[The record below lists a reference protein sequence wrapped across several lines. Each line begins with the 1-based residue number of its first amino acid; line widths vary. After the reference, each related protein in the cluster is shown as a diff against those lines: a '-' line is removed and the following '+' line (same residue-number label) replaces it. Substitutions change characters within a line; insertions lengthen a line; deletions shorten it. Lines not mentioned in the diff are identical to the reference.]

1 MKKRGRGI
9 ASIYF
14 GMGNTAKPNP
24 SSAYVELLEDGSCVV
39 LCGAADMGQGSD
51 TVLVQI
57 AAEAL
62 GLSPDRVRI
71 KSADTLVTPEA
82 GMSSASRQ
90 TYVSGNAVLL
100 AAVQV
105 RELLLKEA
113 SEEMEANPH
122 DLVIQN
128 NLIFVK
134 GSPEKHLKVEEVC
147 QKLRAR
153 GILTTGT
160 GCFNPPTPEMLDPE
174 TGAGIPYGAYSYA
187 TQMVEVEVD
196 TETGQF
202 EILRVVAAHDVGRAV
217 NPMGIEGQI
226 EGGVVMGIGYAVMEE
241 IVWDE
246 EGQLLTTNFK
256 TYLVPTSMDTP
267 PITSIIVEEPEPSGP
282 FGAKGTGEPPA
293 CPTAAALINAIYD
306 AVGVNITSL
315 PVTAEKVYKGLKEL
329 EKGTNPSSPIS
340 KAEPVEN
347 YYEEKEKIENHV

>member
-24 SSAYVELLEDGSCVV
+24 SSAFVELLEDGSCVV

-62 GLSPDRVRI
+62 GLSPERVNI
-71 KSADTLVTPEA
+71 KSADTSVTPEA

-90 TYVSGNAVLL
+90 TYVSGNAVRL
-100 AAVQV
+100 AAEEVKK
-105 RELLLKEA
+105 LLLKEA
-113 SEEMEANPH
+113 ADEMEAH
-122 DLVIQN
+122 WEDLIVQN
-128 NLIFVK
+128 NRIFVK

-202 EILRVVAAHDVGRAV
+202 EILRVVAAHDVGRAI
-217 NPMGIEGQI
+217 NPMGVEAQI
-226 EGGVVMGIGYAVMEE
+226 EGGVVMGLGYATMEE
-241 IVWDE
+241 LVWNE
-246 EGQLLTTNFK
+246 EGQLLTSNFK
-256 TYLVPTSMDTP
+256 TYLIPTAMDSP
-267 PITSIIVEEPEPSGP
+267 PITSVIVEESEPSGP

-306 AVGVNITSL
+306 AVGVNLTSL
-315 PVTAEKVYKGLKEL
+315 PVTAEKVYQALKDH
-329 EKGTNPSSPIS
+329 KIN
-340 KAEPVEN
+340 VE
-347 YYEEKEKIENHV
+347 E